1 MMEYS
6 KYLGSNRSDEKYT
19 PRYAVLPIIKYLS
32 QKARVWCPFDT
43 EHSEF
48 VLALKEHKFKVVH
61 SHICTGQDFFEYEP
75 ERWDVIVSNP
85 PFSNKLAVFERCLG
99 FGKPFALLM
108 SNFWLNDSAPCRL
121 FKDKELEL
129 LLFDKRVQ
137 YNDLNRVPFG
147 SSYFC
152 HRVLPKQ
159 IIFENLTVEKKLS
172 RMHNDMDEIGERARR
187 DEDTGTVPE
196 GAGNGSGIRE
206 RLPPGAGSAYPF
218 CGGVHGG
225 AEGVPGE

>member
-1 MMEYS
+1 MDYF
-6 KYLGSNRSDEKYT
+6 KYLGSNKSDEKYT

-32 QKARVWCPFDT
+32 RRATIWCPFDT

-48 VLALKEHKFKVVH
+48 VLTLKEHRFKVVH
-61 SHICTGQDFFEYEP
+61 SHICTGQDFFKYEP

-85 PFSNKLAVFERCLG
+85 PFSNKAAVFGRCLG

-121 FKDKELEL
+121 FKEKELEL

-137 YNDLNRVPFG
+137 YNNLNRVPFG

-152 HRVLPKQ
+152 HRLLPKQ
-159 IIFENLTVEKKLS
+159 IVFENLTVEKGLS
-172 RMHNDMDEIGERARR
+172 RMHGDMDEL
-187 DEDTGTVPE
+187 VK
-196 GAGNGSGIRE
+196 S
-206 RLPPGAGSAYPF
+206 
-218 CGGVHGG
+218 
-225 AEGVPGE
+225 

>member
-1 MMEYS
+1 MDYS
-6 KYLGSNRSDEKYT
+6 KYLRSKKGDEKYT

-32 QKARVWCPFDT
+32 KKTKVWCPFDM

-48 VLALKEHKFKVVH
+48 VLTLKEHRFKVDH
-61 SHICTGQDFFEYEP
+61 SHICTEQDFFKYEP
-75 ERWDVIVSNP
+75 EHWDVIVSNP
-85 PFSNKLAVFERCLG
+85 PFSNKVAIFERCLS

-121 FKDKELEL
+121 FKEKELEL

-152 HRVLPKQ
+152 HRLLLKQ
-159 IIFENLTVEKKLS
+159 IVFENLTVEKGLS
-172 RMHNDMDEIGERARR
+172 RMHGDMDELVKSL
-187 DEDTGTVPE
+187 TKY
-196 GAGNGSGIRE
+196 RE
-206 RLPPGAGSAYPF
+206 KI
-218 CGGVHGG
+218 
-225 AEGVPGE
+225 EWEKK